1 MAKIAN
7 LQEVAVEKLVPYERN
22 AKIHGAEQIEKL
34 KASIQEFGFLTP
46 CLIDKDF
53 NLIEGHGRVMAAKE
67 LGIRKVP
74 CVFIDDLTEA
84 QRRAY
89 ILADNRL
96 GELGE
101 WDMDLVADELEWLMS
116 EGIDLDVTGFA
127 YGDEIIDNEPIDDDG
142 IGDEIED
149 LVTTKKI
156 TNYGELWKL
165 GGHRLLVGDSTLP
178 NDVCRLVGNERMDL
192 LETDPPY
199 NVNVSNAAGDTIAN
213 DNMSESEF
221 ECFIYDAFSMAAS
234 VMKDGAAFYI
244 WHADS
249 SGLVFRQQ
257 CEAVGLH
264 IRENLIWV
272 KSHFTLGRQ
281 DYQWRH
287 EPCLYGWKEGAGHY
301 FSGKRNISTVTESM
315 DKLETY
321 TRDQLVEFIRKML
334 DEDSTVMYAD
344 KPVASEL
351 HPTMKPVELIAR
363 QIKNSSREGDAVLDL
378 FGGSGTTL
386 IACEQLKRRAF
397 IMEYDPKYADVII
410 RRWEELTG
418 QKAERINE

>member
-1 MAKIAN
+1 M
-7 LQEVAVEKLVPYERN
+7 V
-22 AKIHGAEQIEKL
+22 
-34 KASIQEFGFLTP
+34 SFG
-46 CLIDKDF
+46 
-53 NLIEGHGRVMAAKE
+53 N
-67 LGIRKVP
+67 
-74 CVFIDDLTEA
+74 
-84 QRRAY
+84 
-89 ILADNRL
+89 
-96 GELGE
+96 
-101 WDMDLVADELEWLMS
+101 W
-116 EGIDLDVTGFA
+116 
-127 YGDEIIDNEPIDDDG
+127 
-142 IGDEIED
+142 
-149 LVTTKKI
+149 
-156 TNYGELWKL
+156 

-199 NVNVSNAAGDTIAN
+199 NVNVSNAAGDTITN

-418 QKAERINE
+418 QKAERIDE